1 MNFWFQESETNM
13 NAFLY
18 KIFKLF
24 LIMKP
29 EARVWWTEERDT
41 KVNLRTRT

>member
-24 LIMKP
+24 YHETLKLECDEPKKEIQK
-29 EARVWWTEERDT
+29 
-41 KVNLRTRT
+41 